1 MEPYSRSLI
10 DSFKEPFNGN
20 PIYYIMAN
28 RHKQRVEDWEVAF
41 AAVRPYTL
49 NPKPSPNLAPKP

>member
-10 DSFKEPFNGN
+10 ESFKEPFNGN

-41 AAVRPYTL
+41 AAAAAAAFVPT
-49 NPKPSPNLAPKP
+49 P

>member
-10 DSFKEPFNGN
+10 ESFKEPFNGN

-41 AAVRPYTL
+41 AAAAAAFVPT
-49 NPKPSPNLAPKP
+49 P